1 MGDHRY
7 DVLEDHREKRERRR
21 QCELIHGAFH
31 HGDLALDPFQT
42 RLSARLD
49 EGDDV
54 CAGEDGRG
62 LREWLCRTAL
72 RATGGLVSGCI
83 SRLMWRWSRL
93 SSRRGDGV
101 IDRLSS
107 RRGDG
112 VIDRLSSRRGDGV
125 IDRLSSRRGDGV
137 IDRLSS
143 RRGDG
148 VIDRLS
154 SRRGDGVIDR
164 LSSRRGDGVTDR
176 LMWRWSRLIDSSFTN
191 RNRGESLGRWQ
202 HCLLRNLVTRDS
214 DNHSLS
220 CTQCSDFGK
229 QCRQ

>member
-93 SSRRGDGV
+93 SRRRGDGV
-101 IDRLSS
+101 I
-107 RRGDG
+107 
-112 VIDRLSSRRGDGV
+112 
-125 IDRLSSRRGDGV
+125 
-137 IDRLSS
+137 
-143 RRGDG
+143 
-148 VIDRLS
+148 
-154 SRRGDGVIDR
+154 
-164 LSSRRGDGVTDR
+164 DR
-176 LMWRWSRLIDSSFTN
+176 LMWRWSRLIDSSFTS

-202 HCLLRNLVTRDS
+202 HCLLRNLVTRYS

>member
-72 RATGGLVSGCI
+72 RATGGLVSRCI

-93 SSRRGDGV
+93 SRRRGDGV

-125 IDRLSSRRGDGV
+125 I
-137 IDRLSS
+137 
-143 RRGDG
+143 
-148 VIDRLS
+148 
-154 SRRGDGVIDR
+154 
-164 LSSRRGDGVTDR
+164 DR